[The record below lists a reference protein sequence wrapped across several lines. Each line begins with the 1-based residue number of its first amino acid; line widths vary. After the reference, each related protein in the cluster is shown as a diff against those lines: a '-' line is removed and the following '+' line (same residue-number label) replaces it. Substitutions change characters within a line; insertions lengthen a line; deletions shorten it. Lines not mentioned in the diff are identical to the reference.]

1 MPSRSEF
8 AVRFAVIS
16 AMLLL
21 LAGCLAAVLL
31 QIFPVPPRRSSTDF
45 PLAFLF
51 STFMLIL
58 GSFSLTRAQMFVRRE
73 RQTPF
78 RRQLLLGLVAG
89 TLFVTSQMYALTI
102 LIRQQSP
109 AEVETG
115 ASPYVAV
122 IAALHAV
129 HFVVALMFLVF
140 VTVHAFAD
148 RYDHEYY
155 FGVTICSWFWHA
167 LGVAWLIVLG
177 VIGVIVTYGDG

>member
-1 MPSRSEF
+1 
-8 AVRFAVIS
+8 
-16 AMLLL
+16 
-21 LAGCLAAVLL
+21 
-31 QIFPVPPRRSSTDF
+31 
-45 PLAFLF
+45 
-51 STFMLIL
+51 
-58 GSFSLTRAQMFVRRE
+58 
-73 RQTPF
+73 
-78 RRQLLLGLVAG
+78 
-89 TLFVTSQMYALTI
+89 
-102 LIRQQSP
+102 
-109 AEVETG
+109 VETG

-122 IAALHAV
+122 ISALHAV